1 MENRKWK
8 IESREEKADWGVV
21 DARASWGAA
30 VLRPYKERRRGDD
43 GQFTTTRRSATT
55 NGALSNS
62 RRLLS

>member
-8 IESREEKADWGVV
+8 IENREEKADWGAV
-21 DARASWGAA
+21 DDWASWGAA

-55 NGALSNS
+55 ND
-62 RRLLS
+62 RRAIRADC